1 MSDFKLDKSAKYAE
15 SHEWVRIDEDGLA
28 VVGISDAAQDMLSD
42 VVFVELPGEGDE
54 VEAGDAIAVVESVK
68 AAEEVVTP
76 VSGTVV
82 AINADLEATPEQVN
96 ETPYKSWF
104 FKIQPGPNLA
114 AELAALMDADAYD
127 TFVDES
133 AH

>member
-1 MSDFKLDKSAKYAE
+1 M
-15 SHEWVRIDEDGLA
+15 DEDGLA

-54 VEAGDAIAVVESVK
+54 VKAGSAIAVVESVK

-82 AINADLEATPEQVN
+82 AVNSALEETPEQVN
-96 ETPYKSWF
+96 EAPYKSWF
-104 FKIQPGPNLA
+104 FKIQPA
-114 AELAALMDADAYD
+114 ASLDDELAALMDADAYD
-127 TFVDES
+127 AFVDASE
-133 AH
+133 